1 MDEYVTK
8 PCEYCKRQQ
17 GGMLTQPVRRGDLLA
32 SLAKVLSPIPKP
44 DAVPETTPVFAR

>member
-8 PCEYCKRQQ
+8 PCEYCKRQR

-32 SLAKVLSPIPKP
+32 LLAKVLAPIP
-44 DAVPETTPVFAR
+44 VPAYREMHITTY